1 VIGGPS
7 VAAVTHPLDI
17 SDRIVMVTG
26 AARGIGRAV
35 AVGLADLG
43 ARVVV
48 LTRNAAT
55 AEEVAGEITR
65 RRGAGRALAV
75 VADVTDEEQVAAA
88 VARVDAHWGRLDG
101 LINNAGAMVTGRP
114 VLDMDAAEF
123 RSLLETNLVSAF
135 LVTRHAAPLIIRGGG
150 GRIVYMSSKG
160 AVQSLAGASA
170 YGASKAGM
178 NILSNVVHQE
188 LADQGIRTVAVA
200 PGLTDTP
207 GMREVAGADHIARV
221 AATYPG
227 GRVGQP
233 EDLVGLCAYLCSDAG
248 THLSGTFVMM
258 RP

>member
-1 VIGGPS
+1 MNHGPS
-7 VAAVTHPLDI
+7 VAAVTHSLDI
-17 SDRIVMVTG
+17 SDRIIMVTG
-26 AARGIGRAV
+26 AGRGIGRAV
-35 AVGLADLG
+35 AVGLAELG

-48 LTRNAAT
+48 VARTAAKS
-55 AEEVAGEITR
+55 EQVADEIARRSGEDR
-65 RRGAGRALAV
+65 VLAA
-75 VADVTDEEQVAAA
+75 VADVTDDGQVAAA
-88 VARVDAHWGRLDG
+88 VARVDQHWGRLDG
-101 LINNAGAMVTGRP
+101 LINNAGAMITGRP
-114 VLDMDAAEF
+114 VLDMDADEF
-123 RSLLETNLVSAF
+123 RSMLETNLVSAF
-135 LVTRHAAPLIIRGGG
+135 LVTRHAAPLMIRGGG

-160 AVQSLAGASA
+160 AVQALAGSSA

-207 GMREVAGADHIARV
+207 GMREVAGEDHIARV

-233 EDLVGLCAYLCSDAG
+233 DDVVGLCAYLCSDAG
-248 THLSGTFVMM
+248 RHLSGTFVML

>member
-1 VIGGPS
+1 M
-7 VAAVTHPLDI
+7 THPQDI

-26 AARGIGRAV
+26 AGRGIGRAL
-35 AVGLADLG
+35 AVGLAELG

-48 LTRNAAT
+48 LTRAAAT
-55 AEEVAGEITR
+55 AEQVADEITR
-65 RRGAGRALAV
+65 RCGDDRALPV

-88 VARVDAHWGRLDG
+88 VDRVDRHWGRLDA
-101 LINNAGAMVTGRP
+101 LINNAGAMATGRP
-114 VLDMDAAEF
+114 VLDMAADEF
-123 RSLLETNLVSAF
+123 RSMLETNLVSAF
-135 LVTRHAAPLIIRGGG
+135 LVTRHAAPLIIRSGG

-160 AVQSLAGASA
+160 AVESRAGASA

-188 LADQGIRTVAVA
+188 LADQGIRTVAIA

-207 GMREVAGADHIARV
+207 GMREVAGEDHV
-221 AATYPG
+221 AQVATTYPG

-233 EDLVGLCAYLCSDAG
+233 EDVVGLCAYLCSDAG
-248 THLSGTFVMM
+248 RHLSGTFVML